1 MKRILVTNDD
11 GIYAKGIEILCME
24 LRKEF
29 DVVVVAPETEQSAVG
44 HAITLMN
51 PLRLKEVKRNGEFFG
66 YAINGTPADCVKLAI
81 KELVNPAPD
90 LLVSGINLGANVG
103 INVIYSGTVS
113 AATEGTMMG
122 VPSIAVSIDTFH
134 DPDFKPAAL
143 IARQIARMVIER
155 GLPENTS
162 LNVNVP
168 AVPYNE
174 IRGFAITRQGT
185 SRFHEKFDK
194 RLDPRNNV
202 YYWLCGATWDRNTD
216 IGTDAGALARK
227 FVSITPITHDLTN
240 YHAMEVLKTWDLP
253 RVADEEK
260 A

>member
-11 GIYAKGIEILCME
+11 GIYAKGIEVLCLE
-24 LRKEF
+24 LKKEF
-29 DVVVVAPETEQSAVG
+29 EVTVVAPETEQSAVG

-81 KELVNPAPD
+81 QELVKPLPD

-113 AATEGTMMG
+113 AATEGTMLG
-122 VPSIAVSIDTFH
+122 IPSIAVSIDTFH
-134 DPDFKPAAL
+134 DPDFWPAAKVARI
-143 IARQIARMVIER
+143 IAKHVIER
-155 GLPENTS
+155 GLPENTC

-168 AVPYNE
+168 AVPYDK
-174 IRGFAITRQGT
+174 IKGFAVTKQGT

-202 YYWLCGATWDRNTD
+202 YYWLCVAKWDRNTD
-216 IGTDAGALARK
+216 LGTDAGALARNY
-227 FVSITPITHDLTN
+227 VSVTPITHDLTN
-240 YHAMEVLKTWDLP
+240 YKAMQDLKEWNLP
-253 RVADEEK
+253 RMVRESED
-260 A
+260 

>member
-1 MKRILVTNDD
+1 MKRVLVTNDD
-11 GIYAKGIEILCME
+11 GIYAKGIEVLCGE
-24 LRKEF
+24 LQKDF
-29 DVVVVAPETEQSAVG
+29 DVTVVAPETEQSAVG

-51 PLRLKEVKRNGEFFG
+51 PLRLKEVKRNGRFFG

-81 KELVNPAPD
+81 QELVKPPPD
-90 LLVSGINLGANVG
+90 LLISGINLGANVG

-122 VPSIAVSIDTFH
+122 IPSVAVSIDTFE
-134 DPDFKPAAL
+134 DADFRPAAR
-143 IARQIARMVIER
+143 IARQIARVVLKN

-162 LNVNVP
+162 LNINVP
-168 AVPYNE
+168 AVPFEE
-174 IRGFAITRQGT
+174 IKGFAITRQGT

-202 YYWLCGATWDRNTD
+202 YYWLCAAKWDRNTD
-216 IGTDAGALARK
+216 LETDSGALARK

-240 YHAMEVLKTWDLP
+240 YKAMEELRMWDIAKLLDNKP
-253 RVADEEK
+253 
-260 A
+260 

>member
-1 MKRILVTNDD
+1 MKRVLITNDD
-11 GIYAKGIEILCME
+11 GIYAKGIEVLFFE

-29 DVVVVAPETEQSAVG
+29 EVIVVAPETEQSAVG

-51 PLRLKEVKRNGEFFG
+51 PLRLKKINRNGEFFG

-81 KELVNPAPD
+81 KELVTEPLD
-90 LLVSGINLGANVG
+90 LVVSGINLGANVG

-122 VPSIAVSIDTFH
+122 VPSIAVSIDTFK
-134 DPDFKPAAL
+134 DPDFRPAAKV
-143 IARQIARMVIER
+143 ARQIARMVIEK
-155 GLPENTS
+155 GLPDNTS

-168 AVPYNE
+168 AVPYEE
-174 IRGFAITRQGT
+174 IKGFAITKQGT
-185 SRFHEKFDK
+185 SRFHEKFDR

-216 IGTDAGALARK
+216 MGTDAGALARK
-227 FVSITPITHDLTN
+227 YVSITPITHDLTN
-240 YHAMEVLKTWDLP
+240 YKAMDVLKRWDLSNL
-253 RVADEEK
+253 VWEDK
-260 A
+260 